1 MIRLTERDVRLLRDL
16 VLSHCLTRATKTIA
30 LGYFGSVTRANA
42 RLRGLR
48 ELGLAKALDTPFLG
62 QFLYAATPRAA
73 DAVGERLAPLAAARV
88 GSPRFVRHA
97 LCVTNVRIAL
107 MAKGAGGWRFEQQCR
122 HAFRHVGRDWEV
134 RPDGLALTA
143 TGPVAV
149 EADLGHVAPAK
160 FREKLRAYE
169 AFALSG
175 ECRPAWGHGSFTLL
189 VVTTGPLRAARLARL
204 LPDPRGF
211 RLACRPHD
219 QLGVPFPGAW
229 S

>member
-1 MIRLTERDVRLLRDL
+1 MIRPTERDARLLRDL
-16 VLSHCLTRATKTIA
+16 VLSHVLSRDQAIA

-48 ELGLAKALDTPFLG
+48 ELGLVRALDTPFFAQG
-62 QFLYAATPRAA
+62 LYAATPKASGL
-73 DAVGERLAPLAAARV
+73 VGERLAPLAASRT
-88 GSPRFVRHA
+88 GSPRFLQHA
-97 LCVTNVRIAL
+97 LCVTNVRVAML
-107 MAKGAGGWRFEQQCR
+107 GRGATGWRFEQQLR
-122 HAFRHVGRDWEV
+122 AAFRSGGKDLEV
-134 RPDGLALTA
+134 RPDGMAVDAGRL
-143 TGPVAV
+143 VAV

-175 ECRPAWGHGSFTLL
+175 ECCRAWGQDAFTLL

-204 LPDPRGF
+204 LPAPRGF

-219 QLGVPFPGAW
+219 ALGIGFPGAW